1 MANDEFY
8 TPKRVYEVIKNWAV
22 KRYGLEGREI
32 IRPFYKG
39 GGDYKRANYPKGCV
53 VIDNPPFSIGA
64 QIVDFYL
71 EKGIDFFLFYQ
82 TQKGLSQLK
91 GREGRISFIACGVS
105 VAYENQDTKIGTSF
119 LTNLEKENLLLV
131 ACDLT
136 EEIRCANTY
145 TQKG

>member
-39 GGDYKRANYPKGCV
+39 GDYKRANYPKGCV
-53 VIDNPPFSIGA
+53 VIDNPPFSICG

-71 EKGIDFFLFYQ
+71 EKGIDFFLLYQ
-82 TQKGLSQLK
+82 TTKGLNPL
-91 GREGRISFIACGVS
+91 REREDKISFIACGVS